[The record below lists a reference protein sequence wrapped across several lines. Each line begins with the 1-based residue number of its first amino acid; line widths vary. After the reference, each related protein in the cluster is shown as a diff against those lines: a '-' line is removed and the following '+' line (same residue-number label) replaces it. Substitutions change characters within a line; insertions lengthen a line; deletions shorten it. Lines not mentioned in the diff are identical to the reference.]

1 MQIQEPPLNVGRP
14 TVQWLNSS
22 PPTLNWLMARD
33 IKKAEQ
39 KEGTGLKA
47 MQSGILNVADGE
59 V

>member
-1 MQIQEPPLNVGRP
+1 
-14 TVQWLNSS
+14 
-22 PPTLNWLMARD
+22 MARD